1 MNTVQLQCTQCAK
14 LLAVDPLPGSVPSG
28 QVHTDGQVEE
38 VTVGLLETV
47 RLPGQLL
54 QAAVVVRHRL
64 EAGGRDEDDVG
75 RVLGAT
81 QNLEGLEYRTCIS
94 WSHFRSF
101 HRTYVQS

>member
-1 MNTVQLQCTQCAK
+1 MNTVQLLCTQCVK
-14 LLAVDPLPGSVPSG
+14 LPVADPLPGSVPSG

-81 QNLEGLEYRTCIS
+81 QDLEGLEFRTCMS
-94 WSHFRSF
+94 RCHFRSF
-101 HRTYVQS
+101 HRTYVQN

>member
-1 MNTVQLQCTQCAK
+1 MSTIKLQCTQRIK
-14 LLAVDPLPGSVPSG
+14 LIVADPLPGLVASG
-28 QVHTDGQVEE
+28 EALTNGQVEE

-81 QNLEGLEYRTCIS
+81 QNLEGLE
-94 WSHFRSF
+94 
-101 HRTYVQS
+101 